1 MDIVSLFLSRLQ
13 LTEHF
18 LCVIYLNVLHL
29 LIFHLLFLIVVIL
42 IVLLTLFHLGKKLLF
57 YQFSIQIDAPM
68 RNVYE
73 HAQIVKHVA
82 QSQKILGVCLTEL
95 FIVQVFEKILDPDV
109 IYYKRSDDLFL
120 WELKK
125 HLDHIWIRYQI
136 IRVPHYFKE
145 LQTYATV

>member
-42 IVLLTLFHLGKKLLF
+42 IVLLTLFHFDKKLLF

-82 QSQKILGVCLTEL
+82 QSQKILGVCLIEL
-95 FIVQVFEKILDPDV
+95 FIVQVFEKVLNPNV

-120 WELKK
+120 
-125 HLDHIWIRYQI
+125 
-136 IRVPHYFKE
+136 
-145 LQTYATV
+145 